1 MTLLSAR
8 LLLVCLVL
16 PSSDTAALHLH
27 PLSRP
32 VGIFALFLKHF
43 HAPSALPQSPLNRE
57 QQTVK
62 TGNVSRACLCVHFI
76 RYLLA

>member
-16 PSSDTAALHLH
+16 PSSDTAALHLP